1 MRAAR
6 TWIFFF
12 PMREVEALSLDKAD
26 SSAQCMGKEKEM
38 VCTNLEFLCMETLIH
53 ISGYKGDLILSHI
66 LLLNLFPQ
74 LEVFF
79 KNKFIYLFIYFW
91 LCWVFVAACGLSLVV
106 ASGGYS
112 LCGVRA
118 SHCSG
123 FFCCG
128 ARALGMWASVVVA
141 RGLGSC
147 GTRA

>member
-1 MRAAR
+1 MWREFGRKSRKNMRAAR

-79 KNKFIYLFIYFW
+79 KNKFIYLFTYLFVYLFIYGCIGSSLLRAGFSLQW
-91 LCWVFVAACGLSLVV
+91 LLLLRSTGSRCV
-106 ASGGYS
+106 
-112 LCGVRA
+112 
-118 SHCSG
+118 G
-123 FFCCG
+123 F
-128 ARALGMWASVVVA
+128 S
-141 RGLGSC
+141 SC
-147 GTRA
+147 GTRAQ